1 MFQLRYL
8 ECHNFFS
15 FENVSIRFTKGM
27 TLITGYDDGGKD
39 SNGSGKSTILN
50 AVCWALF
57 GRTLKGV
64 QGQDVVQWEHKNCKV
79 ILILEGGGHVYEITR
94 KLDSLI
100 FKIDKVSISGHHRD
114 IQSSI
119 EDSFKTN
126 YALFIRSTAFS
137 QSQVEFLAASGD
149 ADKKRLFKEIL
160 SLSRLDRAYE
170 RIKTRYETE
179 YSKAERLESELGTNR
194 RQKDNIEEKI
204 LKAQESHQSWEED
217 KATKIKEIN
226 TQKNKTPPSAEPLNH
241 ELAELA
247 AKVEETVNIQEQ
259 VKAIENRMLMLS
271 MEENQYSKEIKHI
284 WDLIEKGTDI
294 GSRCELC
301 GSIVNG
307 KMLGAHKRE
316 MEDKITGLKT
326 QREALMKE
334 QIDAKDRLQS
344 LYATK
349 LQNEKIST
357 RINELKTRLML
368 LEHEWDY
375 YKQTCIAIDSRVVAI
390 EKGANPYEQYLTTFT
405 QERDNLEDTIQSISK
420 QFEETKK
427 NIDTLA
433 FLKFTLSREGVVS
446 HIIEREYSTLVSY
459 ANRMLSDISG
469 GKLRV
474 EISPQKELK
483 SGALKEEISIS
494 VYVNNNKTPYWGIS
508 DGQRQRVNIALLLAL
523 NKLCKMKGVNSFDFL
538 LLDEVL
544 DISLAEG
551 GQQDVLLLLKNYMRE
566 CHSIILIS
574 HKDTFKSS
582 FNSCL
587 SVYRDHL
594 GISHLTR

>member
-1 MFQLRYL
+1 M
-8 ECHNFFS
+8 
-15 FENVSIRFTKGM
+15 
-27 TLITGYDDGGKD
+27 
-39 SNGSGKSTILN
+39 
-50 AVCWALF
+50 
-57 GRTLKGV
+57 
-64 QGQDVVQWEHKNCKV
+64 
-79 ILILEGGGHVYEITR
+79 
-94 KLDSLI
+94 
-100 FKIDKVSISGHHRD
+100 
-114 IQSSI
+114 
-119 EDSFKTN
+119 
-126 YALFIRSTAFS
+126 
-137 QSQVEFLAASGD
+137 
-149 ADKKRLFKEIL
+149 
-160 SLSRLDRAYE
+160 
-170 RIKTRYETE
+170 
-179 YSKAERLESELGTNR
+179 
-194 RQKDNIEEKI
+194 
-204 LKAQESHQSWEED
+204 
-217 KATKIKEIN
+217 
-226 TQKNKTPPSAEPLNH
+226 
-241 ELAELA
+241 A

-344 LYATK
+344 LYTTK